1 MFYIFAQEG
10 KSKMKPSIIL
20 KKAGIKPD
28 EPILLITAE
37 EAMEKLFETIEE
49 YCPNLKI
56 NEMSKKDLLALF
68 NSYGDCIVDYHP
80 ENYHQERAAL
90 LANFDMLKQY
100 GLTSDDY
107 NSLDFC

>member
-28 EPILLITAE
+28 EPVLMITAE
-37 EAMEKLFETIEE
+37 ESLESLLEAIEE
-49 YCPNLKI
+49 YCPHLKI
-56 NEMSKKDLLALF
+56 NRMKKEDIETLLD
-68 NSYGDCIVDYHP
+68 SYSECIVDYHP

-107 NSLDFC
+107 NSFDFC